1 METEALQAVTSHNF
15 SLYELFLRADI
26 IVKGVMGLLVLLSI
40 WSWAIILEK
49 FGSIGGAIVRAKKF
63 EGAFWSGQPLEDLD
77 DSVMSDKKEAMA
89 RVFVSARR

>member
-40 WSWAIILEK
+40 WSWAIIFEK
-49 FGSIGGAIVRAKKF
+49 FV
-63 EGAFWSGQPLEDLD
+63 
-77 DSVMSDKKEAMA
+77 
-89 RVFVSARR
+89 